1 MAVAVSGAYLAP
13 FDRCAQRATK
23 PCGPD
28 ASVAGVKSAEARL
41 SPVTVTTKP
50 DLAGEITV

>member
-1 MAVAVSGAYLAP
+1 MAVAASGASLRLSIDAWL
-13 FDRCAQRATK
+13 RATK

-28 ASVAGVKSAEARL
+28 ASVAGVKSAEQFL
-41 SPVTVTTKP
+41 PMTVTTKP